1 MNCWFCTGEMRWEC
15 DFDYKDWG
23 KSGDGVIANLS
34 CTECDAF
41 CEFYLP
47 LDNKE
52 EDSDDRRDS

>member
-1 MNCWFCTGEMRWEC
+1 MRWEC